1 MGWFTINKLVILCL
15 LIILSACGKEEKY
28 TKQDIP
34 TRPATGIKLKKEIGV
49 GSSYKLIKDAKIYT
63 DPDEK
68 TAFDT
73 LEKGSVV
80 QASQEEENGFAYV
93 SYQGQS
99 FYIEVKNLEGI

>member
-1 MGWFTINKLVILCL
+1 MGWFTINKLVIFCL

-34 TRPATGIKLKKEIGV
+34 TRPGTGIKLKDEIGI
-49 GSSYKLIKDAKIYT
+49 GLSYKVIKDAKIYT
-63 DPDEK
+63 NPDEK

-80 QASQEEENGFAYV
+80 VASQEEENGFAYV
-93 SYQGQS
+93 TYQGQS

>member
-1 MGWFTINKLVILCL
+1 MGWFTINKLVIFCL
-15 LIILSACGKEEKY
+15 LITLAGCGKEEKY

-34 TRPATGIKLKKEIGV
+34 TRPGTGIKLKDEIGI
-49 GSSYKLIKDAKIYT
+49 GLSYRLVRDAKIYT

-80 QASQEEENGFAYV
+80 VGSQEEENGFAYV
-93 SYQGQS
+93 TYQGQS
-99 FYIEVKNLEGI
+99 FYIKVKDIEGI

>member
-34 TRPATGIKLKKEIGV
+34 TRPGTGIKLKDEIGI
-49 GSSYKLIKDAKIYT
+49 GLSYRLVRDAKIYT
-63 DPDEK
+63 DPDER

-80 QASQEEENGFAYV
+80 VGSQEEENGFAYV
-93 SYQGQS
+93 TYQGQS
-99 FYIEVKNLEGI
+99 FYIKVEDIEGI

>member
-1 MGWFTINKLVILCL
+1 M
-15 LIILSACGKEEKY
+15 
-28 TKQDIP
+28 
-34 TRPATGIKLKKEIGV
+34 KLKNEIGIRL
-49 GSSYKLIKDAKIYT
+49 SYRLVRDAKIYT

-93 SYQGQS
+93 TYQGQS
-99 FYIEVKNLEGI
+99 FYIKVEDIEGI

>member
-1 MGWFTINKLVILCL
+1 MGWFTINKLVIFCL
-15 LIILSACGKEEKY
+15 LIILTGCGKVDKY

-34 TRPATGIKLKKEIGV
+34 TRPGTGIKLKKEIGV
-49 GSSYKLIKDAKIYT
+49 GLSYKLVRDAKIYT

-93 SYQGQS
+93 NYQGQN

>member
-49 GSSYKLIKDAKIYT
+49 GWSYKLIKDAKIYT

>member
-34 TRPATGIKLKKEIGV
+34 TRPGTGIKLKDEIGI
-49 GSSYKLIKDAKIYT
+49 GLSYRLVRDAKIYT

-80 QASQEEENGFAYV
+80 VASQEEENGFAYV
-93 SYQGQS
+93 TYQGQS
-99 FYIEVKNLEGI
+99 FYIKVKDIEGI

>member
-1 MGWFTINKLVILCL
+1 MGWFTINKLVIFCL

-34 TRPATGIKLKKEIGV
+34 TRPGTGIKLKDEIGI
-49 GSSYKLIKDAKIYT
+49 GLSYKVIKDAKIYT
-63 DPDEK
+63 NPDEK

-93 SYQGQS
+93 TYQGQS
-99 FYIEVKNLEGI
+99 FYIEVKNLQGI

>member
-34 TRPATGIKLKKEIGV
+34 TRPGTGIKLKDEIGI
-49 GSSYKLIKDAKIYT
+49 GLSYRLVRDAKIYT

>member
-34 TRPATGIKLKKEIGV
+34 TRPGTGIKLKDEIGI
-49 GSSYKLIKDAKIYT
+49 GLSYRLVRDAKIYT

-80 QASQEEENGFAYV
+80 VASQEEENGFAYV
-93 SYQGQS
+93 TYQGQS

>member
-34 TRPATGIKLKKEIGV
+34 TRPGTGIKLKDEIGI
-49 GSSYKLIKDAKIYT
+49 GLSYKVIKDAKIYT

-93 SYQGQS
+93 TYQGQS
-99 FYIEVKNLEGI
+99 FYIEVKNLQGI